1 MAKKSS
7 KRGGHAVQTSQTKMI
22 ALLIVVF
29 IVAVIIMVLRAG
41 LAGVTWSFWAR
52 VPSSRPLTDV
62 HPWDYI
68 AMAISIIIVCA
79 ILWYYR
85 AKKKA

>member
-1 MAKKSS
+1 MA
-7 KRGGHAVQTSQTKMI
+7 
-22 ALLIVVF
+22 ALLIIIF
-29 IVAVIIMVLRAG
+29 IVAVILMVLRAE

-52 VPSSRPLTDV
+52 VPGSRPMTDV

-68 AMAISIIIVCA
+68 AMAITVLVVCG

-85 AKKKA
+85 AKRKAKA